1 MLMFFGRSLSRASSF
16 WLRSLSY
23 SLGSLSALPQLSLSS
38 LLCQHKASDRRS
50 LKYLVLLGKYLNR
63 VDRVMTQV
71 DKISEDIEHIPV
83 ATFIFRDSESVMVN
97 YTSDKRLGIRIKFD
111 LQIEVIEFQAPQFSC
126 SGKVQ
131 FLFDLL
137 SVISVKIK

>member
-71 DKISEDIEHIPV
+71 DKISEDIQHIPV
-83 ATFIFRDSESVMVN
+83 ATFIFRDNENVMVN
-97 YTSDKRLGIRIKFD
+97 YTSDKRLSIRIKFD
-111 LQIEVIEFQAPQFSC
+111 L
-126 SGKVQ
+126 
-131 FLFDLL
+131 
-137 SVISVKIK
+137 